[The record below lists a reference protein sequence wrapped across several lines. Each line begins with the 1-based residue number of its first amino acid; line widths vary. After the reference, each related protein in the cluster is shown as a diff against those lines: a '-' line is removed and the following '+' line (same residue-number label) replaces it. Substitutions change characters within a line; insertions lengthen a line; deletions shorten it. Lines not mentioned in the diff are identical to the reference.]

1 MSLKAN
7 SSETGVTER
16 KKKKLPMPDVFII
29 LFGFMILVLM
39 ASYFIPAGTYERSS
53 VNGLTQVS
61 TDSFRYITAPSLNL
75 MDLFTSIHKGLVA
88 ASGVIF
94 LILIVGGVLK
104 VIESTGALSAGIHR
118 MIGLA
123 KGRQNILIVI
133 FCTTFAT
140 LASVG
145 VGANLAIAFIPIGL
159 FLARSLKLD
168 PIIGVA
174 IIFLGSYAGFAAGV
188 FDPTVTV
195 TGQTIAELPLFSGFV
210 YRSAIFV
217 VFLAITAAYICHY
230 AKRVK
235 SKQANNSAENVTL
248 SATSEA
254 QEALEEES
262 APDFTFSH
270 KVILTMFAAS
280 FAFFL
285 YGGFSFGWGITEL
298 SATFLMLGIITAALG
313 KISPNAFIK
322 RLMNG
327 AGEVMY
333 GALVVG
339 VAAAVIVL
347 LKQAQLIDTIV
358 HSVASSLDGHGKI
371 MAMQLLYLFNLTFNG
386 IITSGTGQ
394 AAIVMPIMVPIGDML
409 EVTRQST
416 FITFKLGDA
425 VTNIITPLSGTLM
438 ACLAIARISYVEWFK
453 FVLPLV
459 ILWIAAGSAFVAI
472 AVSINYGPF

>member
-7 SSETGVTER
+7 SSEIGAIEH

-29 LFGFMILVLM
+29 LFGFMILVLI

-168 PIIGVA
+168 PIVGVA

-235 SKQANNSAENVTL
+235 SKQANSSAENVAV
-248 SATSEA
+248 SATGEA
-254 QEALEEES
+254 QEADA

-298 SATFLMLGIITAALG
+298 SATFLMLGIITAAVG

-425 VTNIITPLSGTLM
+425 VTNIVTPLSGTLM